1 MTRLLGIDFGERRI
15 GLAVADTEAVS
26 IKPLATI
33 RRSDDARDTD
43 TLRRVCEEQRID
55 ELVLGLPL
63 NMDGSEGRQA
73 AATREWAAAVAAH
86 LGKPV
91 GWRDERLSSTSAE
104 ARMPRARRGSAG
116 GPPAS
121 AARKARRARIDRE
134 AAATILQAELDARA
148 SAERATN
155 S

>member
-1 MTRLLGIDFGERRI
+1 MTRLLGVDVGERRI
-15 GLAVADTEAVS
+15 GLAVADSDATS

-63 NMDGSEGRQA
+63 NMDGSEGAQA

-91 GWRDERLSSTSAE
+91 IWRDERLSSTTAE
-104 ARMPRARRGSAG
+104 TRLGRARRGRAG
-116 GPPAS
+116 GPPTA
-121 AARKARRARIDRE
+121 AARNSRRARIDRE

-148 SAERATN
+148 NAG
-155 S
+155 

>member
-1 MTRLLGIDFGERRI
+1 MTRLLGVDVGARRI
-15 GLAVADTEAVS
+15 GLAVADTGAAT

-43 TLRRVCEEQRID
+43 TLRHICGDQRID

-63 NMDGSEGRQA
+63 NMDGSEGPQA
-73 AATREWAAAVAAH
+73 AATREWAASVAAH
-86 LGKPV
+86 LGKPIS
-91 GWRDERLSSTSAE
+91 WRDERMSSAHAE

-116 GPPAS
+116 GPPA
-121 AARKARRARIDRE
+121 AASRNARRARIDRE

-148 SAERATN
+148 SAG
-155 S
+155 